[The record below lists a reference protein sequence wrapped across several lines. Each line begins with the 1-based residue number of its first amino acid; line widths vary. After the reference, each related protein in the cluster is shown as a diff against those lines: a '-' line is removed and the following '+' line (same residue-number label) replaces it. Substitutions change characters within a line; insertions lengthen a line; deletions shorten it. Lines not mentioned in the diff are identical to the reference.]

1 MQANLDETTQPYH
14 AETNPL
20 QGRTPLPGYGPHKA
34 STPFSNR
41 LLLSFVAMNE
51 EKVAIVDI
59 FNRLQLFAITDSDR
73 KVSLIDGLCENG

>member
-1 MQANLDETTQPYH
+1 
-14 AETNPL
+14 
-20 QGRTPLPGYGPHKA
+20 
-34 STPFSNR
+34 
-41 LLLSFVAMNE
+41 MNE